1 MDDKD
6 LRSQLEGLFSDLPVP
21 AEPSQ
26 PAHLETQLAGAQA
39 DIFHALAESAADG
52 IVICNPEGR
61 LTYVNR
67 AGCALF
73 GYSHERNEMIGLE
86 MAALWSEEGREDLA
100 QVMAQ
105 AMAGNW
111 RGDVRQRRKDGSLF
125 DATLTIFPIGE
136 RYEQPPAV
144 AAIIHDISGRKWA
157 GESLAREHDLLR
169 ALLDHIPDYVFVK
182 DTKGCIVAHNAAYL
196 RFGVTTTQ
204 GERIGKTDFDLYP
217 RELAEQFHAQE
228 QEIMRSG
235 QPMIEA
241 EEQGVDAT
249 GAPKWYLVTKL
260 PLREAQGDITG
271 LVGIVRDVTARKR
284 AEAERERLLQEV
296 QARAEELAVLNE
308 MGRALTM
315 MLDVDAVIEN
325 LYQYASRLIDTT
337 NFYIALYRPESDQVL
352 FPLAIENG
360 QRVQQNP
367 EWRMRQA
374 GHGIT
379 EHVIRTR
386 EPLLIEENI
395 AARLKELGIAL
406 IGRSALSWLGVPM
419 TMGNRVIGVIAAQSY
434 ATPRLYNER
443 HRDLLTAVANQAVIA
458 IENAR
463 LFKETQARAEHE
475 QKINAITARI
485 RAGLTLDQVL
495 SATVQEVG
503 RALGTPRVAVWLEP
517 MDNEPGNGRFQG

>member
-6 LRSQLEGLFSDLPVP
+6 LKSQLAGLFSDLP
-21 AEPSQ
+21 EPGQSA
-26 PAHLETQLAGAQA
+26 PMEAPPAGAQA
-39 DIFHALAESAADG
+39 DVFHALAENAADG

-73 GYSHERNEMIGLE
+73 GYNHEQNEMLGLE

-125 DATLTIFPIGE
+125 DATLAIFPLVA
-136 RYEQPPAV
+136 RSAYEQPPVVAV
-144 AAIIHDISGRKWA
+144 MIQDISGRRWA
-157 GESLAREHDLLR
+157 GEALAREHDLLR
-169 ALLDHIPDYVFVK
+169 ALLDNIPDYVYVK
-182 DTKGCIVAHNAAYL
+182 DVEGRIVAHNAAYL
-196 RFGVTTTQ
+196 RFGVTTSQ
-204 GERIGKTDFDLYP
+204 GGRIGKTDFDLYP
-217 RELAEQFHAQE
+217 GELAERFRAQE
-228 QEIMRSG
+228 QEITRSG
-235 QPMIEA
+235 QPVIEV
-241 EEQGVDAT
+241 EEQGVDAM

-260 PLREAQGDITG
+260 PLRDAQGDITG
-271 LVGIVRDVTARKR
+271 LVGIVRDITARKL

-296 QARAEELAVLNE
+296 QARAEELAILNI

-352 FPLAIENG
+352 FPLAVESG
-360 QRVQQNP
+360 QRAQWQ
-367 EWRMRQA
+367 MRQA
-374 GHGIT
+374 GQGLT
-379 EHVIRTR
+379 EYVIRTR
-386 EPLLIEENI
+386 EPLLIEENVT
-395 AARLKELGIAL
+395 ARLEELGITS

-434 ATPRLYNER
+434 ATPRLYGER
-443 HRDLLTAVANQAVIA
+443 QRNLLTAIANQAAIA

-463 LFKETQARAEHE
+463 LFKETQARAERE
-475 QKINAITARI
+475 EMVNLMAARI
-485 RAGLTLDQVL
+485 RAGFTLEQVL
-495 SATVQEVG
+495 QATVQEVG
-503 RALGTPRVAVWLEP
+503 KSLGAPRVAVWLEP
-517 MDNEPGNGRFQG
+517 ASAAAAAPNERSISL